1 MEKQYGNREQWNH
14 SYNIG
19 GNICFYPHEKIIR
32 FVNKYVRKKVGIN
45 KFQNIMDLTEEEWRS
60 FKSLDLGC
68 GIGRHVNFLDDFELN
83 PYGIDLSDTAV
94 SIGKEWFRNI
104 GKEEL
109 ADRLIVGSVADLP
122 FENDSFWICVS
133 AGVLDSMKREIA
145 FNGIRE
151 TLRVLKKNGLMYLDL
166 VMDSKI
172 GDKDEFVEDGIEKD
186 TIQSYFTVDSIKKFL
201 GESVKIIEFKMI
213 SWSDINYVEEN
224 RRAHIIIQKI

>member
-1 MEKQYGNREQWNH
+1 MEKQYGNKEQWNN
-14 SYNIG
+14 SYSIG
-19 GNICFYPHEKIIR
+19 GNICFYPHEEIIR
-32 FVNKYVRKKVGIN
+32 FINKYVRKKVGIK
-45 KFQNIMDLTEEEWRS
+45 KFQNIMALKDEEWKT

-83 PYGIDLSDTAV
+83 PYGIDLSDMAV
-94 SIGKEWFRNI
+94 SIGKEWFRTI
-104 GKEEL
+104 GKEYL
-109 ADRLIVGSVADLP
+109 AERLIVGSVSDLP

-145 FNGIRE
+145 LNGIKE

-201 GESVKIIEFKMI
+201 GESVKIIEFNMI
-213 SWSDINYVEEN
+213 SWSDINYVEKN